1 MQTELISR
9 EENRLV
15 GLLGLKNLTAWKK
28 NYNHFFFCPRW
39 KISSFLLLPR
49 KKWKWKIKSVSSWL
63 ECCARMCRHLCFVLF
78 LSVCVCIYIY
88 IEFLSSFVFF
98 LWYWIFGQFSIWA
111 TRWFTSPLMF
121 TRSSWTH
128 RHRPLIIPAS
138 NLTFWPLR
146 GYVALPLW
154 KSISQRFN
162 RRDGTLCLWLGC
174 ESQKCDFFLW
184 FFHLIK

>member
-1 MQTELISR
+1 MYWGSLFRCRQSWYPGRKTGSWAYWALRIWLHE
-9 EENRLV
+9 
-15 GLLGLKNLTAWKK
+15 KK
-28 NYNHFFFCPRW
+28 NYNHFFFLSEMKNKQLSVW
-39 KISSFLLLPR
+39 KVTLLPR

-98 LWYWIFGQFSIWA
+98 LWCWIFGQFSIWA
-111 TRWFTSPLMF
+111 TRLFTSPLMF

-138 NLTFWPLR
+138 NLTFWPL
-146 GYVALPLW
+146 
-154 KSISQRFN
+154 
-162 RRDGTLCLWLGC
+162 WLGC
-174 ESQKCDFFLW
+174 ESQKCDFFND